1 MDPEDRKKLQSLGVY
16 FGKKDLIDFKT
27 KNLKPSKTLSGI
39 KKSNSLGEVFF
50 TQHEFSSNYKHGVV
64 PFEIFFGRQSEF
76 STPDSD
82 YLFNLNRCIFLDTE
96 TTGLSTSGGTFA
108 FMVGVGWFEDHQ
120 FILRQYFLVHP
131 DQEEAMLLDLENL
144 FSFHENIVTYNGIS
158 FDIPI
163 LKFRY
168 KYHRIPTTIAQNK
181 QIDLLKY
188 ARMLFRYQFEDR
200 SLKSIESK
208 VLNFHRAEE
217 EIAGYLAPVIYQDF
231 LKTGETQYMDGIFY
245 HNKMD
250 VVSLAALISIVN
262 EVSDGNEHHF
272 SRYDTLHFSLA
283 RQFDKNRNYSKAIDY
298 YLKALEQPKLPNSIR
313 VISLLSLANLYKK
326 SDLIDKAMDLW
337 RAAADLDSVE
347 AFIEMAKILEHRHKS
362 YFLAFDCCKKALLI
376 LDNEVNSNKRMLLK
390 EMIEYRME
398 RLKNKGKI

>member
-16 FGKKDLIDFKT
+16 FGKKDSIEFKT
-27 KNLKPSKTLSGI
+27 KNLKSSKTLSGI
-39 KKSNSLGEVFF
+39 KKSNSLGEVFY
-50 TQHEFSSNYKHGVV
+50 TQHEFSPNYKHGVI
-64 PFEIFFGRQSEF
+64 PFEIFFGTQSKF

-82 YLFNLNRCIFLDTE
+82 YLFKLNRCVFLDTE

-108 FMVGVGWFEDHQ
+108 FMVGVGWFENDH

-168 KYHRIPTTIAQNK
+168 KYHRIPTTIGHKK

-208 VLNFHRAEE
+208 VLNFQRAED
-217 EIAGYLAPVIYQDF
+217 EIAGYLAPIIYQDF
-231 LKTGETQYMDGIFY
+231 LKTGETQYIDGVFY
-245 HNKMD
+245 HNRMD

-262 EVSDGNEHHF
+262 DVSNEKEQHF
-272 SRYDTLHFSLA
+272 SRYDTLHYSLA

-298 YLKALEQPKLPNSIR
+298 FLKALEQPKLPNSVR
-313 VISLLSLANLYKK
+313 VSSLLSLANLYKK
-326 SDLIDKAMDLW
+326 SDQIDKAMDLW
-337 RAAADLDSVE
+337 RAAAELDSVE
-347 AFIEMAKILEHRHKS
+347 AFIEMAKILEHKQKS
-362 YFLAFDCCKKALLI
+362 YFLAIDCCKKALFI
-376 LDNEVNSNKRMLLK
+376 LDNDVNSNRRVFVK

-398 RLKNKGKI
+398 RLKAKGKI

>member
-1 MDPEDRKKLQSLGVY
+1 
-16 FGKKDLIDFKT
+16 
-27 KNLKPSKTLSGI
+27 
-39 KKSNSLGEVFF
+39 
-50 TQHEFSSNYKHGVV
+50 
-64 PFEIFFGRQSEF
+64 
-76 STPDSD
+76 
-82 YLFNLNRCIFLDTE
+82 
-96 TTGLSTSGGTFA
+96 
-108 FMVGVGWFEDHQ
+108 
-120 FILRQYFLVHP
+120 
-131 DQEEAMLLDLENL
+131 
-144 FSFHENIVTYNGIS
+144 
-158 FDIPI
+158 
-163 LKFRY
+163 
-168 KYHRIPTTIAQNK
+168 
-181 QIDLLKY
+181 
-188 ARMLFRYQFEDR
+188 MLFRYQFEDR